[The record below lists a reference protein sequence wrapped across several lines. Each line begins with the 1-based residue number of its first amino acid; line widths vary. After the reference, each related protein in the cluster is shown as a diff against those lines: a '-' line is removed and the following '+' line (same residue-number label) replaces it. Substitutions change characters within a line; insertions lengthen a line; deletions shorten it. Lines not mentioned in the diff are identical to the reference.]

1 MSQHIVQ
8 VTTSDMSRLRDWM
21 SHPNGSL
28 NLGRATLEAVVGGG
42 ILIRTRPY
50 REGEPLGYASTT
62 CTPKQQPAP
71 DVSALVE
78 ALEACRDE
86 LSWMIEHHNQQDHTD
101 GSWLYDYQTVVEAD
115 AALAAH
121 RKQGDS
127 KP

>member
-50 REGEPLGYASTT
+50 REGEPLGYVVPRMAAHLED
-62 CTPKQQPAP
+62 CREKQT
-71 DVSALVE
+71 
-78 ALEACRDE
+78 
-86 LSWMIEHHNQQDHTD
+86 I
-101 GSWLYDYQTVVEAD
+101 D
-115 AALAAH
+115 AAM
-121 RKQGDS
+121 QEN